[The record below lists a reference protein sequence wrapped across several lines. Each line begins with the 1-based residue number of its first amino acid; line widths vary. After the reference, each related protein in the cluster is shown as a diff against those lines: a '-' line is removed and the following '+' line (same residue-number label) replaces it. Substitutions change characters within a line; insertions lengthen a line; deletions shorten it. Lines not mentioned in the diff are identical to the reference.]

1 MIKLFDDWVIIIDD
15 YNYTL
20 ARYKGIRTK
29 EGKEEPVYAQVSYFS
44 SLESALNG
52 FRRKLVREKLKA
64 SEFDLNEDIRV
75 IKEINEK
82 VSAEIKEAVNL

>member
-20 ARYKGIRTK
+20 ARYKGIRMK
-29 EGKEEPVYAQVSYFS
+29 KGKEEPVYAQVSYFS

-64 SEFDLNEDIRV
+64 SEFDLNEAIRV